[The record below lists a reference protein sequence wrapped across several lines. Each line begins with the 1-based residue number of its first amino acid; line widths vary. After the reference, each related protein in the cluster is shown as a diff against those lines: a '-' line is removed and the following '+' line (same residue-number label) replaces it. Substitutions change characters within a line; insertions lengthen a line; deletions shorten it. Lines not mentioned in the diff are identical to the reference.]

1 LGGVVRYEMVQCD
14 ECGDSCLTDEARG
27 WAETAIVDLCPQCAD
42 ARALDAEHDL
52 SVNGGP
58 S

>member
-1 LGGVVRYEMVQCD
+1 MVQCD